1 MRNALIPITTQLGLD
16 LGSIAGGLIITESIF
31 QWPGMGRFFID
42 AINNGDYPQLLPWTM
57 VVVFSVIVFNLLVDI
72 AYAVLD
78 PRIRYA

>member
-1 MRNALIPITTQLGLD
+1 
-16 LGSIAGGLIITESIF
+16 
-31 QWPGMGRFFID
+31 MGRFFID

>member
-1 MRNALIPITTQLGLD
+1 MGALRVLALLQAFDPQVVPTGNT
-16 LGSIAGGLIITESIF
+16 A
-31 QWPGMGRFFID
+31 FFF
-42 AINNGDYPQLLPWTM
+42 WTLFKM